1 MKDGFINILKPPGM
15 TSHDVISFV
24 RRTLGTKKAGHAGTL
39 DPGAAGVLPVA
50 VGHAT
55 RLLPYLGDVDKA
67 YRAELLLGI
76 ETDSGD
82 DTGNILQEK
91 RDFALPDEA
100 ALAKAAAA
108 LTGIITQ
115 VPPVYSAIKIGGK
128 RACDLARQDIAVEI
142 PSREVEIKQLQVLR
156 SRDKKILLDVECSKG
171 TYIRTLCTDFGRQ
184 LGIPATMSFLVR
196 RRVGSFRLAEAV
208 TLEELA
214 ALKDAAVQPAENY
227 LEHLPVFE
235 LFAKRIAA
243 FGNGLSTRVTDFGM
257 EDCLL
262 RVYGKGRF
270 LGIGRFDAAKGEVI
284 PERLYMAEENILR
297 GR

>member
-50 VGHAT
+50 VGYAT
-55 RLLPYLGDVDKA
+55 RLLPYLADVDKA

-82 DTGNILQEK
+82 DTGKIIAEQES
-91 RDFALPDEA
+91 FVLPDENK
-100 ALAKAAAA
+100 LQQAAAA

-115 VPPVYSAIKIGGK
+115 VPPVYSAIKIGGR
-128 RACDLARQDIAVEI
+128 RACDLARQDVEVEI
-142 PSREVEIKQLQVLR
+142 PSRQVEIKQLQVLF
-156 SRDKKILLDVECSKG
+156 SSEKKILLDVECSKG
-171 TYIRTLCTDFGRQ
+171 TYIRTLCTDFGKQ

-196 RRVGSFRLAEAV
+196 RRVGSFRLSEAV

-214 ALKDAAVQPAENY
+214 MLSEEAVQPAESY
-227 LEHLPVFE
+227 LGHLAEFE
-235 LFAKRIAA
+235 LYPKRIAA
-243 FGNGLSTRVTDFGM
+243 FGNGLSTRVTDMGRQ
-257 EDCLL
+257 DCLL
-262 RVYGKGRF
+262 RIYGAGHF
-270 LGIGRFDAAKGEVI
+270 LGIGRYDAGKGEII
-284 PERLYMAEENILR
+284 PERLYMAAEKILK